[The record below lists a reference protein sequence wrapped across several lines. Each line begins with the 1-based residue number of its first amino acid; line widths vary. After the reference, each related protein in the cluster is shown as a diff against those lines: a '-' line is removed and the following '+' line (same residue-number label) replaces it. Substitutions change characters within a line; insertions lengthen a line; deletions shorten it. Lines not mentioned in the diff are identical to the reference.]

1 MAVNGNSRRTYLT
14 DGKGSGTPVWVAGET
29 SANLSLQSNMIETSD
44 KETNYAEFIAGRIS
58 GTASVTVN
66 LDETATDSQI
76 KMVKAFYNG
85 QKLFVFQGELATDG
99 KTMSNGTAYEALVS
113 GLDRDFPDDGV
124 VTATFNLQ
132 ISGAPIEYPTIG

>member
-14 DGKGSGTPVWVAGET
+14 DGKGTGTPVWVAGET
-29 SANLSLQSNMIETSD
+29 SSNLSLQANMIETSD
-44 KETNYAEFIAGRIS
+44 KETRYADFLAGRIS

-66 LDETATDSQI
+66 LDETATESQV

-85 QKLFVFQGELATDG
+85 QKLFVFQGEVGTDG
-99 KTMSNGTAYEALVS
+99 KSFANGTAYEALVS

-132 ISGAPIEYPTIG
+132 VCGEPVEYPTIG